1 MIDFENLS
9 KTIILKTNKKKTKKK
24 KHYDYMVKNE

>member
-1 MIDFENLS
+1 MINFENLS
-9 KTIILKTNKKKTKKK
+9 KTIILKTNKKKKK